1 MTDVTI
7 VTPDAPTDVSTG
19 WLTVTEA
26 AKVLGVSR
34 QRIHQRIQNGTIEAR
49 QEPSTRTKT
58 GFFWAVRVAPTP

>member
-7 VTPDAPTDVSTG
+7 VTPDVSTG

-34 QRIHQRIQNGTIEAR
+34 QRIHQRIKSGTIEAR
-49 QEPSTRTKT
+49 QEPSSRTKT
-58 GFFWAVRVAPTP
+58 GFFWAVRVAPVPVSV

>member
-7 VTPDAPTDVSTG
+7 VTPEQIG

-34 QRIHQRIQNGTIEAR
+34 QRIHQRIKSGTIEAR
-49 QEPSTRTKT
+49 QEPSSRTKT
-58 GFFWAVRVAPTP
+58 GFFWAVRVAPMPVSA